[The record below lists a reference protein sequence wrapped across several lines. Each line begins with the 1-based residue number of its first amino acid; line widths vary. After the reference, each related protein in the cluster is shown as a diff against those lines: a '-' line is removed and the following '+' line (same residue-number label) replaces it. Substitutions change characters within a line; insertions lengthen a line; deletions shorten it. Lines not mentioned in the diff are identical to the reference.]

1 VELAHKTF
9 GEGPWNIKPG
19 AFGTGSE
26 NIHIIENFIEP
37 DDVSRIIDF
46 SRNIKRWHND
56 QLEDTYN
63 EDGVCTYDASY
74 WNDRQCTSTII
85 KELNP
90 SIFNLIT
97 FYIDKMGKTIED
109 IFGVEVS
116 TRPPCIIR
124 WFGGIEQQPHADKQL
139 NDGSPN
145 PFPDYDINS
154 LFYYNDDFEGGELYY
169 PEHDIIVKPKP
180 GLAVLHP
187 GDFYY
192 MHGVKPVTEGERYT
206 TPAFYT
212 VV

>member
-1 VELAHKTF
+1 MELAHKSF
-9 GEGPWNIKPG
+9 GEGPWNIEPG
-19 AFGTGSE
+19 AFGAGSE

-37 DDVSRIIDF
+37 EDVSRIINF

-56 QLEDTYN
+56 QLEDTFN
-63 EDGVCTYDASY
+63 EEGVCTYDASY
-74 WNDRQCTSTII
+74 WNDRQCTSTIL
-85 KELNP
+85 KELDP
-90 SIFNLIT
+90 QIFDLIT
-97 FYIDKMGKTIED
+97 FYIDKMGKTIEG

>member
-1 VELAHKTF
+1 MELAQKTF

-19 AFGTGSE
+19 AFGAGSE
-26 NIHIIENFIEP
+26 NIHIIENFIDPE
-37 DDVSRIIDF
+37 DVLRIITF

-56 QLEDTYN
+56 QLENTYN
-63 EDGVCTYDASY
+63 EEGVCTYDASY
-74 WNDRQCTSTII
+74 WNDRQCTSTIL
-85 KELNP
+85 KELDPN
-90 SIFNLIT
+90 IFDLIT
-97 FYIDKMGKTIED
+97 FYIDKMGKTIEG
-109 IFGVEVS
+109 IFGVKVS

-169 PEHDIIVKPKP
+169 PEHDIVVKPKP